1 MFAFFLFGHWSSLKR
16 VLQDLQGHTADS
28 KDFDPRQSNVFKNSR
43 DFKDFKAFRL
53 TAESCP
59 LPNPG
64 IGRYPEAHRSYDK
77 FIQRF
82 PNGVCVTLS
91 WDEAR
96 REDPK
101 SCLDQSPLTAAPSSW
116 ACMCRWCPKRTPTLN
131 ILWCRHLNV
140 LNLNIHNNEK
150 SAADVQGGRQPLRY
164 HRIYFGCHQ
173 S

>member
-28 KDFDPRQSNVFKNSR
+28 KDFDSKESR
-43 DFKDFKAFRL
+43 DFKDFKAFGL

-91 WDEAR
+91 WDGAR

-101 SCLDQSPLTAAPSSW
+101 SCLDHIPPTAVPSS
-116 ACMCRWCPKRTPTLN
+116 
-131 ILWCRHLNV
+131 
-140 LNLNIHNNEK
+140 
-150 SAADVQGGRQPLRY
+150 
-164 HRIYFGCHQ
+164 
-173 S
+173 